1 MSRIFKRS
9 FVILISAVLFLVFYS
24 LKSGEGINLFDDLH
38 LSDFVTGRVIWDP
51 AARGSLKRDLFPPCR
66 DDKPAGCNLLPTLW
80 RVYPVK
86 GVAVQI
92 QDNVLEVDFQDPAQF
107 HSLHISPR
115 CKIKPDTIYKV
126 NAYIRTEGLEDP
138 AWISLAIVDSRG
150 DSESPSARAFRQIR
164 AATEWQP
171 VEVQYRTL
179 PDAQAVRVVIRR
191 YWDKPPLKGRAYIR
205 DVKLERVVPPGNGQM
220 P

>member
-1 MSRIFKRS
+1 MTRIFKRS
-9 FVILISAVLFLVFYS
+9 VVILISAVLFLAVYS

-38 LSDFVTGRVIWDP
+38 LADFLTGRVVWDP
-51 AARGSLKRDLFPPCR
+51 AARGSLRRDLFPPCR

-92 QDNVLEVDFQDPAQF
+92 QDNILEVDLQDPARF

-115 CKIKPDTIYKV
+115 CKIKPDTVYKV
-126 NAYIRTEGLEDP
+126 SAYVRTEELDDP
-138 AWISLAIVDSRG
+138 AGISLAIVDSRG
-150 DSESPSARAFRQIR
+150 EIGTPSARAFRQIR
-164 AATEWQP
+164 GSADWQP
-171 VEVQYRTL
+171 MEVLYRTL
-179 PDAQAVRVVIRR
+179 PDAKAIRVVIRR
-191 YWDKPPLKGRAYIR
+191 YWDGTPLKGRAYIR
-205 DVKLERVVPPGNGQM
+205 DVKLERVGQPGDGRS